1 MNEYQILKEKQ
12 SAEFNTLPLK
22 AAFGDEQFKRMMAEW
37 NLSTNDEDLKK
48 IYSLGCGAYC
58 LVTDVHLFA
67 ETSER
72 HKKEMKDFLSTD
84 KGLKDAFMYEFG
96 NYECGYTYTPQDA
109 IVALGF
115 TRTEV
120 ENDKRLNKIFKEAWN
135 EYIDKCE

>member
-48 IYSLGCGAYC
+48 IYSLDCGAYC

-72 HKKEMKDFLSTD
+72 HEKEMKDFLSTD

-96 NYECGYTYTPQDA
+96 NHECGYTYTPQDA

>member
-12 SAEFNTLPLK
+12 SAEFNALPLK

-48 IYSLGCGAYC
+48 IRSFGCGAYC
-58 LVTDVHLFA
+58 LATDVHLFA

-72 HKKEMKDFLSTD
+72 HEKEMKEFLETD
-84 KGLKDAFMYEFG
+84 NGLKDALMYEFG
-96 NYECGYTYTPQDA
+96 NHECGYTFDPSDA
-109 IVALGF
+109 VVALGF
-115 TRTEV
+115 TMKEV
-120 ENDKRLNKIFKEAWN
+120 RASERLNKVFEEAWK